1 MYDGSETMIKE
12 SGLRETSVLEAAGRE
27 PSADFPYRYCVYG
40 IIVHSEIPLALPAN
54 GEGELGEI
62 ELRAAPASYFSDIT
76 RGMPPLQNS
85 ESFYQYGPLPDG
97 SSSVRWEGVGE
108 FLISANGR
116 RISGRQFDETHGES
130 FQVYLLGQA
139 LSFALVKQGF
149 EPLHATTVVV
159 NGEAAVLLG
168 ESGFGK
174 SSLAASFLEGGHRM
188 LTDDLLILQ
197 RFGGKFLAYPGPPRI
212 KLFPKLARRFL
223 RNAADGV
230 AMNSGTKKL
239 VLPLD
244 RTQSSATP
252 VPVKA
257 IYSLAGPRQVCRKQQ
272 IRITV
277 LSPRESFLELV
288 KNTFNYRIVN
298 PDRLQRQF
306 EETAEVISVAPV
318 KKISYPRVLEQLHAV
333 RDVILADLSSTNDQ
347 QAPWGV

>member
-1 MYDGSETMIKE
+1 MIKE
-12 SGLRETSVLEAAGRE
+12 SVLRETGALDAAVRK

-40 IIVHSEIPLALPAN
+40 IIVHSEIPLALPAR
-54 GEGELGEI
+54 GDGELGEI
-62 ELRAAPASYFSDIT
+62 ELRAAPASYFSDIS
-76 RGMPPLQNS
+76 RGMWPQQDS
-85 ESFYQYGPLPDG
+85 GTFYQYGRLPDG
-97 SSSVRWEGVGE
+97 SSYVRWEGVGE
-108 FLISANGR
+108 FLISATGR

-149 EPLHATTVVV
+149 EPLHATAVAI
-159 NGEAAVLLG
+159 NGKGAVLLG

-197 RFGGKFLAYPGPPRI
+197 RFRGEFLAYPGPPRI

-223 RNAADGV
+223 RNAAKGV

-239 VLPLD
+239 VFPLD
-244 RTQSSATP
+244 RTQSSAIP

-257 IYSLAGPRQVCRKQQ
+257 IYTLAGPRQVFRNQQ
-272 IRITV
+272 INITV
-277 LSPRESFLELV
+277 LSPRESFMELV

-306 EETAEVISVAPV
+306 EKTAEVVSMVPV
-318 KKISYPRVLEQLHAV
+318 KRISYPRVLADLPAV
-333 RDVILADLSSTNDQ
+333 RDAILADLKSTNDER
-347 QAPWGV
+347 AACGD